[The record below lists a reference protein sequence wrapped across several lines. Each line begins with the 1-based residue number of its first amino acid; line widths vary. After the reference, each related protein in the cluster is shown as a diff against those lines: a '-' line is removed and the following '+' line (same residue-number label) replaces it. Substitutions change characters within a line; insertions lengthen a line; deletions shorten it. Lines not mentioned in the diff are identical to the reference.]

1 MATIKDVARRA
12 GVSIGSVSAVVNE
25 RAVTSP
31 ELRERV
37 LAAILELG
45 YTPHAGARSLKVG
58 RTRSMG
64 LLVPD
69 IINPH
74 FAALASAI
82 ERSSERSGYTLSF
95 GNTLGDLDKEA
106 RHLELFRRQ
115 RVDGLILDPAGTS
128 PDYINRMRRTINV
141 PTVLIDRRVDGLP
154 FDSVLVNN
162 YAAGSMVTE
171 YLVRSGHRRIAILIG
186 QLDFSTAV
194 ERLQGYLDVLEKNN
208 IPRDDRLI
216 LQGLFDIEPACK
228 ATVDMLSSGLRPT
241 AIFCINNQMTIGA
254 MQALAEQGF
263 RCPQDISVAGVD
275 DLPTAA
281 AFSPRLTVAVQPTV
295 EIGEKAVAC
304 LLARLNGTASPDP
317 VHIVCEPRLVV
328 RSSCRV
334 IDAAAATAPAPNK
347 QMDL

>member
-1 MATIKDVARRA
+1 MATIKDVAKRA

-31 ELRERV
+31 QLRERV
-37 LAAILELG
+37 LAAIEELG
-45 YTPHAGARSLKVG
+45 YTPHAGARSLKMG

-82 ERSSERSGYTLSF
+82 EKASERSGYTLSF

-106 RHLELFRRQ
+106 RNLELFRRQ
-115 RVDGLILDPAGTS
+115 RVDGLILDPVGTS
-128 PDYINRMRRTINV
+128 PEYLSHLRRLISV
-141 PTVLIDRRVDGLP
+141 PAVLIDRRVEGLP

-162 YAAGSMVTE
+162 YAAGRMVTE
-171 YLVRSGHRRIAILIG
+171 YLVRSGHRRIAIVIG

-194 ERLQGYLDVLEKNN
+194 ERLQGYLDVLDENN

-216 LQGLFDIEPACK
+216 LQGLFDIEPAHE
-228 ATVDMLSSGLRPT
+228 AIVEMLASGQRPT

-295 EIGEKAVAC
+295 EIGEKAVEC
-304 LLARLNGTASPDP
+304 LLARLNGTAPPEP
-317 VHIVCEPRLVV
+317 VHVVCEPRLIV
-328 RSSCRV
+328 RDSCRV
-334 IDAAAATAPAPNK
+334 IESKPAPK
-347 QMDL
+347 ADE